1 MLYLS
6 EIVASFLQRTTSCE
20 ASLHRSATEQ
30 SYNIIHGWDGVTISA
45 AKGGAI
51 SLKCKSGALA
61 VIPTHTVIDTKTG
74 TAGLPTCS
82 VTLGSCFASTG
93 VVYFKRGEGAH
104 ILRKLVA
111 AAEAITGNSEKR

>member
-51 SLKCKSGALA
+51 SLKCKSGAHA

-74 TAGLPTCS
+74 TASYLMPS
-82 VTLGSCFASTG
+82 VIFGS
-93 VVYFKRGEGAH
+93 H
-104 ILRKLVA
+104 IR
-111 AAEAITGNSEKR
+111 